1 MVLTDSATPAV
12 LMPCRKKSP
21 LLFSDYLCTVKHR
34 SLHTLRMCIS
44 VLTHLGIDS
53 LIQKAN
59 VHPWP
64 VWRVNAAA
72 LLSPDRS
79 GGRYRLL
86 FWVYESE
93 KKLFAG
99 FSNTAGENQGFD
111 FKWWCNA
118 FQQDHWTK
126 DQIKGREDLHEEFR
140 GYIGNTVRCK
150 TCTENEDVQS
160 TLGKRVKGRCA
171 IGKSMGTP

>member
-1 MVLTDSATPAV
+1 MQ
-12 LMPCRKKSP
+12 KKSP

-93 KKLFAG
+93 KNSLQVSQIQPEK
-99 FSNTAGENQGFD
+99 
-111 FKWWCNA
+111 
-118 FQQDHWTK
+118 
-126 DQIKGREDLHEEFR
+126 IKGLISIDDAMHF
-140 GYIGNTVRCK
+140 NK
-150 TCTENEDVQS
+150 TTEPRIRSKAEKTS
-160 TLGKRVKGRCA
+160 MKSSEGILGILWDARHAQKIKMYRA
-171 IGKSMGTP
+171 LWGKELG